1 MSYILDAIIV
11 LIVLITVFLSAKKG
25 FVRTL
30 IEVVGIVAAIFVAF
44 TFSSPIADTVYDKM
58 VEPIVVKTV
67 ENVATDTADGPTAAV
82 DAVWQKMPGF
92 ITESNFLG
100 LSKDNVLQQVQ
111 NETSTG
117 VTALADS
124 ISNSFAK
131 PVITKLLSV
140 LVSVIL
146 VVVLI
151 FVVKFLAKYINKLF
165 SFSIIGTI
173 NKTLGGILGLVK
185 GIALAV
191 VFCMII
197 TLIFSFTKNG
207 FLIFTYDA
215 INSSYI
221 FKFLVSFSPFI

>member
-67 ENVATDTADGPTAAV
+67 ENVATDTADGTTAAV